1 MVDFVKSTNFF
12 VKDSLLVGNPDKI
25 VKGSEIDTEFNN
37 IATAVSS
44 KANYASPNL
53 TGLPTA
59 PTAAA
64 GTNTS
69 QLATTAFVKSAVDAN
84 SANVAITGGTIDD
97 VDITGGTIV
106 DLDAPLAVNSGGT
119 GKNTLALN
127 NVLLGNGTAAV
138 KEVAPGASGNV
149 LKSDGTTWT
158 SGTVSAGVGDGQ
170 TWQNVTGSR
179 ALGTT
184 YTNSTGRAIQVHVQG
199 NGSPSGAVLK
209 AYINGSF
216 FADSGSNFVSS
227 GNFKPQFSL
236 IIPNGN
242 TYRFDSY
249 TDGGTNATILNTWWE
264 LR

>member
-84 SANVAITGGTIDD
+84 SANVNITGGTIDD

-106 DLDAPLAVNSGGT
+106 DLDTPLAVNSGGT

-149 LKSDGTTWT
+149 LRSDGTTWV
-158 SGTVSAGVGDGQ
+158 SGTISAGIGDGQ
-170 TWQNVTGSR
+170 TWQDVTGSR
-179 ALGTT
+179 AIGTT
-184 YTNSTGRAIQVHVQG
+184 YTNNTGRPIQV
-199 NGSPSGAVLK
+199 S
-209 AYINGSF
+209 II
-216 FADSGSNFVSS
+216 VSA
-227 GNFKPQFSL
+227 N
-236 IIPNGN
+236 PNQ
-242 TYRFDSY
+242 
-249 TDGGTNATILNTWWE
+249 TNATLVVNGIAVSRIQNQFGDRALVGTISAIVPNGVTYSVSAGSSSIVSWAE

>member
-1 MVDFVKSTNFF
+1 MTDYVKATNFF

-84 SANVAITGGTIDD
+84 SANVNITGGTIDD

-106 DLDAPLAVNSGGT
+106 DLDTPLAVNSGGT

-149 LKSDGTTWT
+149 LKSDGTTWV
-158 SGTVSAGVGDGQ
+158 SGTISAGIGDGQ
-170 TWQNVTGSR
+170 TWQDVTGSR
-179 ALGTT
+179 ASGTT
-184 YTNSTGRAIQVHVQG
+184 YTNNTGKPIVISAHT
-199 NGSPSGAVLK
+199 NGVSGAVPTGFATVDGIVVVRYVFIAPL
-209 AYINGSF
+209 AQYPALNYFLIVPNNSTYSISIANTSF
-216 FADSGSNFVSS
+216 NVWA
-227 GNFKPQFSL
+227 
-236 IIPNGN
+236 
-242 TYRFDSY
+242 
-249 TDGGTNATILNTWWE
+249 E

>member
-37 IATAVSS
+37 IATSVSS

-53 TGLPTA
+53 TGLPTV

-69 QLATTAFVKSAVDAN
+69 QIASTAFVKNSLDAAA
-84 SANVAITGGTIDD
+84 ANIAITGGTIDN
-97 VDITGGTIV
+97 VDITGGTIK
-106 DLDAPLAVNSGGT
+106 DLDEPLAVNSGGT

-149 LKSDGTTWT
+149 LRSDGTTWV
-158 SGTVSAGVGDGQ
+158 SGTISAGIGDGQ
-170 TWQNVTGSR
+170 TWQDVTASR
-179 ALGTT
+179 TQTTT
-184 YTNSTGRAIQVHVQG
+184 YTNATLKPILVIISNYRVASVGYSNVTV
-199 NGSPSGAVLK
+199 NGVIISKTRNAGTNDV
-209 AYINGSF
+209 GTT
-216 FADSGSNFVSS
+216 SS
-227 GNFKPQFSL
+227 ITFIVPV
-236 IIPNGN
+236 
-242 TYRFDSY
+242 
-249 TDGGTNATILNTWWE
+249 GGTYSISNATAIEHWAE

>member
-1 MVDFVKSTNFF
+1 MKSTNFY

-37 IATAVSS
+37 IATAVAS

-69 QLATTAFVKSAVDAN
+69 QLATTAFVKTALDVAAADI
-84 SANVAITGGTIDD
+84 AITGGTIDN

-106 DLDAPLAVNSGGT
+106 DLDTPLSVNSGGT

-138 KEVAPGASGNV
+138 QEVAPGAAGNTLV
-149 LKSDGTTWT
+149 SDGTTW
-158 SGTVSAGVGDGQ
+158 VSASGGLGVGQ
-170 TWQNVTGSR
+170 TWQDVSSSR
-179 ALGTT
+179 AASTS
-184 YTNSTGRAIQVHVQG
+184 YTNSTGKPIMVNIFKEEDDFAANLTVNGVIVSTVNTQVF
-199 NGSPSGAVLK
+199 SGATCSAIV
-209 AYINGSF
+209 
-216 FADSGSNFVSS
+216 
-227 GNFKPQFSL
+227 
-236 IIPNGN
+236 PNGN
-242 TYRFDSY
+242 TYSFNGAFNY
-249 TDGGTNATILNTWWE
+249 WAE